1 MNNRTRGYI
10 YVAGQFLLLA
20 ILFTAPRM
28 PNPYGPLSDLLSYLG
43 IALIVSGV
51 VILIMS
57 FTKLGKSLTANPVP
71 KEDGVLVVDGL
82 YSRVRHPIYFALL
95 LLAAGVILDA
105 GWWPQLIIG
114 AMLYIQLLIK
124 ASFEESLLKK
134 KYPTYAAYAAKT
146 PRFFPRL
153 GK

>member
-1 MNNRTRGYI
+1 MNNRARGYI
-10 YVAGQFLLLA
+10 YVAGQLLLLA
-20 ILFTAPRM
+20 LLFTSPRM
-28 PNPYGPLSDLLSYLG
+28 PNAYGPLSDMASYLG
-43 IALIVSGV
+43 IALIFSGI
-51 VILIMS
+51 VILILS
-57 FTKLGKSLTANPVP
+57 FVKLGKSLTANPVP
-71 KEDGVLVVDGL
+71 KENGVLVVDGL

-124 ASFEESLLKK
+124 ANFEESLLRQKF
-134 KYPTYAAYAAKT
+134 PGYAAYAAKT